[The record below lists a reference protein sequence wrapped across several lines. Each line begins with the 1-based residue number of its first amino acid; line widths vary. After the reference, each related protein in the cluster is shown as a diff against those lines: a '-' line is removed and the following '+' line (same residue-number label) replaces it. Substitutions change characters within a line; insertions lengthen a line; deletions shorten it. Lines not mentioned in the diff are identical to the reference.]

1 MKLGSARARLN
12 PRAIVCRAAVFSAAC
27 AVAFGMT
34 TATSPAALD
43 FAVGA
48 RTVVKSEP
56 VSNCNAQA
64 RKTLDAV
71 LQDAA
76 EVGSGDTG
84 EWRAYAPPDASG
96 QSSAAAAIHCYPLD
110 DGYLVTFTCAVQVPP
125 NPDSANALCTK
136 LATAF
141 GSKTEALAS
150 PARAGRPR
158 WR

>member
-1 MKLGSARARLN
+1 VNARTVARRTAL
-12 PRAIVCRAAVFSAAC
+12 FSAAC
-27 AVAFGMT
+27 AAAFGMT
-34 TATSPAALD
+34 TTTSPAALD

-84 EWRAYAPPDASG
+84 EWRAYAAPDASG
-96 QSSAAAAIHCYPLD
+96 HPSAAAAIHCYPLD
-110 DGYLVTFTCAVQVPP
+110 DGYLATFTCAVQVPP
-125 NPDSANALCTK
+125 NPDSAAALCTK

-150 PARAGRPR
+150 PGAGRPR

>member
-1 MKLGSARARLN
+1 VNARTITR
-12 PRAIVCRAAVFSAAC
+12 RAALFSAAC
-27 AVAFGMT
+27 TVAFGMMT
-34 TATSPAALD
+34 TTSPAALD
-43 FAVGA
+43 FAVGT

-84 EWRAYAPPDASG
+84 EWRAYAAPDASG

-110 DGYLVTFTCAVQVPP
+110 DGYLATFTCAVQAPP
-125 NPDSANALCTK
+125 NPDSATALCTK

-141 GSKTEALAS
+141 GSKTAALAS

>member
-1 MKLGSARARLN
+1 VNARTIAR
-12 PRAIVCRAAVFSAAC
+12 RAALFSAAC
-27 AVAFGMT
+27 AVAFGAT
-34 TATSPAALD
+34 TTTSRAALD

-48 RTVVKSEP
+48 RTVVKGEP

-84 EWRAYAPPDASG
+84 EWRAYAAPDASG
-96 QSSAAAAIHCYPLD
+96 HSSAVAAIHCYPLD
-110 DGYLVTFTCAVQVPP
+110 DGYLATFTCAVQVPP
-125 NPDSANALCTK
+125 NPDSAIALCTK

-150 PARAGRPR
+150 PVRAGRPR